1 MSNVATELKMRRR
14 RKLRQDILK
23 NWELYLFLL
32 PAVVALF
39 LFSYLPMYG
48 VQIAFRDYKS
58 FKGIWGSEWVGLKHF
73 ERFVGLDMFP
83 RLLKNTIAISVY
95 SLVAGFPLPILLA
108 LALNACQ
115 AHKFKRIVQTVSYAP
130 HFISTVILVG
140 MINLFFSPSSGV
152 VATILQRLGLL
163 QGNLNVLM
171 NPNAFIHLYV
181 WSGVWSSLGWNSI
194 VYLSALSGV
203 DTSLHEAATVD
214 GANKLQRCLH
224 IDLPCIMPTIV
235 MLLILNTGNIMSV
248 GFEKAYLMQNS
259 LNLDASEVLSTYVYK
274 QGVKNAQ
281 YSYSAAI
288 GLFNSVINFVL
299 MYSVN
304 RISRTVSENSLW

>member
-1 MSNVATELKMRRR
+1 M
-14 RKLRQDILK
+14 
-23 NWELYLFLL
+23 
-32 PAVVALF
+32 
-39 LFSYLPMYG
+39 
-48 VQIAFRDYKS
+48 
-58 FKGIWGSEWVGLKHF
+58 
-73 ERFVGLDMFP
+73 
-83 RLLKNTIAISVY
+83 
-95 SLVAGFPLPILLA
+95 
-108 LALNACQ
+108 
-115 AHKFKRIVQTVSYAP
+115 
-130 HFISTVILVG
+130 
-140 MINLFFSPSSGV
+140 
-152 VATILQRLGLL
+152 
-163 QGNLNVLM
+163 
-171 NPNAFIHLYV
+171 
-181 WSGVWSSLGWNSI
+181 
-194 VYLSALSGV
+194 YLSALSGV

-304 RISRTVSENSLW
+304 RISRAVSENSLW

>member
-1 MSNVATELKMRRR
+1 
-14 RKLRQDILK
+14 
-23 NWELYLFLL
+23 
-32 PAVVALF
+32 
-39 LFSYLPMYG
+39 
-48 VQIAFRDYKS
+48 
-58 FKGIWGSEWVGLKHF
+58 
-73 ERFVGLDMFP
+73 MFP